1 MAPPLIIAS
10 QAAVSNDRRFQ
21 KNSHGHRPLA
31 LLLKPEMFSNQMHNF
46 CLDLADED
54 DEVVWLDVGGEFHR
68 NAFATLNQIRQCG
81 QLCDVVLVAEG
92 QKFSAHRLVLAAS
105 IPFFHGMF
113 TTDMSESRKK
123 EIEMKEFDG
132 STLEQIVNYAYT
144 GKIRVCSL
152 NVQSIMLAAHYLR
165 LNEIVELCGD
175 FLKTR
180 LQPSNVLGIREF
192 AVTLNCPAV
201 VQSCDRFLQKHFLS
215 VVQGDEFLMLPIGTL
230 LGILNRDQLFVE
242 SEEDVFQAALR
253 WLEHD
258 PIARARYSS
267 RVLVSVR
274 LPLLKPQFITDHVA
288 SNPIIRSSLECRDLV
303 DEAKDYH
310 LIPERR
316 NKLTTFRTIRRCC
329 YDVPG
334 QIFAIGGLTSHS
346 SMGTPMSTVEMYD
359 PLSGKWT
366 QATPMTTYRSRVGV
380 AVMNRDLYAIGGF
393 DGHDRLKTVEV
404 MKSDTHQWEEIAPLN
419 NKRSALAAAS
429 LNGRLYVCGG
439 YDGICSL
446 PSVEIFN
453 AATNKWMMGISMNN
467 PRSASGVA
475 VIDDS
480 LFVIGG
486 HDGMSIFE
494 SVEVFNAESC
504 EWSAVKSMRSKRCR
518 LGATAMDGK
527 IYVCGGYDGR
537 TVLKTAEVYDPS
549 TGEWTDIAPMNYC
562 RGRVALV
569 ANSGLL
575 YAIAGNNG
583 ETNLS
588 SMEVYDPI
596 KNTWTIEQCLTA
608 HEGGVGV
615 GVVPVSTKEI

>member
-1 MAPPLIIAS
+1 
-10 QAAVSNDRRFQ
+10 
-21 KNSHGHRPLA
+21 
-31 LLLKPEMFSNQMHNF
+31 MFSTQLHNF

-54 DEVVWLDVGGEFHR
+54 DEVVWLDVGGDFHR

-81 QLCDVVLVAEG
+81 QLCDVVLVAEN

-105 IPFFHGMF
+105 VPFFHAMF
-113 TTDMSESRKK
+113 TTDMSEMRQK

-144 GKIRVCSL
+144 GRIRVCAI

-165 LNEIVELCGD
+165 LVEIVDLCGD

-192 AVTLNCPAV
+192 AATLGCAGL
-201 VQSCDRFLQKHFLS
+201 VQAADRELQKHFLS
-215 VVQGDEFLMLPIGTL
+215 VVQSDEFLALPVGSL
-230 LGILNRDQLFVE
+230 LGILCRDQLFVE
-242 SEEDVFQAALR
+242 SEEDVFKAALR

-258 PIARARYSS
+258 PISRARYSS
-267 RVLVSVR
+267 RVLVAVR

-316 NKLTTFRTIRRCC
+316 NQLRTFRTIRRCC
-329 YDVPG
+329 HDVPG
-334 QIFAIGGLTSHS
+334 QIFAVGGLTAMS
-346 SMGTPMSTVEMYD
+346 SFGTPMSTVEMYD
-359 PLSGKWT
+359 PLSAKWT

-380 AVMNRDLYAIGGF
+380 AVLHRDLYAIGGF
-393 DGHDRLKTVEV
+393 DGHDRLRTVEV
-404 MKSDTHQWEEIAPLN
+404 MRSDTHQWEEIAPLN
-419 NKRSALAAAS
+419 NKRSALAAAA

-446 PSVEIFN
+446 ASVEVFN
-453 AATNKWMMGISMNN
+453 ASSGKWTLGISMGN
-467 PRSASGVA
+467 PRSASGIA
-475 VIDDS
+475 VVDDR
-480 LFVIGG
+480 LFVVGG
-486 HDGMSIFE
+486 HDGMSIFD
-494 SVEVFNAESC
+494 SVECFNPENC
-504 EWSAVKSMRSKRCR
+504 EWSAVAKMKSRRCR
-518 LGATAMDGK
+518 LGATALDGK
-527 IYVCGGYDGR
+527 VYVCGGYDGR
-537 TVLKTAEVYDPS
+537 NVLSSAEVYNPATD
-549 TGEWTDIAPMNYC
+549 TWTDIAPMNYC

-588 SMEVYDPI
+588 SMEVYDPR
-596 KNTWTIEQCLTA
+596 TDSWTVEQCLTA